1 MEITKKQ
8 ILENRELLKEDGWET
23 GLMVA
28 GFIPVIGEIA
38 DIALIGLYLYRK
50 EYIYAGLMLIAL
62 IPTVGDIIA
71 KPFIRF
77 LKSAGPVGK
86 AALSSSDDM
95 AKYLMSNPAAKEQF
109 IKMSKYFD
117 HPGVTG
123 TVKNLNKVNS
133 SWGQK
138 MLDAVNSLKSTVSK
152 LKPAR
157 IGQRVGKEIAAQG
170 APSTL
175 KMLTGGGPVAMGIK
189 NFFREERL
197 AKYIVKNGQ
206 KPSNWIKNWWYI
218 VRTGRKDRRNL
229 IKQFIIANGI
239 LDIFGLPNFESF
251 QEKLQTDS
259 QFREQLANDPRFS
272 QMINQG
278 GVVSQEELNSLN
290 GNDSSGIADA
300 GSALMNLAW
309 LKTLARLYT

>member
-1 MEITKKQ
+1 
-8 ILENRELLKEDGWET
+8 
-23 GLMVA
+23 
-28 GFIPVIGEIA
+28 
-38 DIALIGLYLYRK
+38 
-50 EYIYAGLMLIAL
+50 MLIAL

-71 KPFIRF
+71 KPFIKL
-77 LKSAGPVGK
+77 LKSAGPAGK

-123 TVKNLNKVNS
+123 TIKNLNKVNT

-157 IGQRVGKEIAAQG
+157 IGQKVGQEIAAQG

-175 KMLTGGGPVAMGIK
+175 KMLAGKGPVAMGIK

-197 AKYIVKNGQ
+197 AKYIAKNGQ

-218 VRTGRKDRRNL
+218 VRGGRKDRVNL
-229 IKQFIIANGI
+229 VKQFVIANGI

-251 QEKLQTDS
+251 QEKLQTNS

-272 QMINQG
+272 QVVNQSG
-278 GVVSQEELNSLN
+278 VSQEELDSLN